1 MSISLKLT
9 CHFYYDIGWSRLD
22 WGERKVSE
30 KQRSFGVLADLGEF
44 PFRVTNR
51 LKRRRIMIIKPSYLA
66 SSRREFLLN
75 IIPAG
80 SLFCFGCGSMSAWIV
95 GQEEQKAAEK
105 KHKFL
110 EDSGMSFQEVFEFAY
125 KSFARMMKS
134 LGDEIGK
141 DNLVEMMKRIIDN
154 EINKEALKEAKDFQ
168 VKDFASF
175 RAGERKEPD
184 RFWWHVQ
191 TYTIVEDTDKA
202 IESRVTECL
211 FAKTLRDADAADIG
225 YAYFCY
231 GDFAMARAYNPKLR
245 LIRTKTLMNGDDCC
259 NHRYVW
265 EG

>member
-1 MSISLKLT
+1 
-9 CHFYYDIGWSRLD
+9 
-22 WGERKVSE
+22 
-30 KQRSFGVLADLGEF
+30 
-44 PFRVTNR
+44 
-51 LKRRRIMIIKPSYLA
+51 MIIKPSYLA

-75 IIPAG
+75 IIPAC

-184 RFWWHVQ
+184 RFWGHVQ

-211 FAKTLRDADAADIG
+211 FAKTLRDADAAAIG

-245 LIRTKTLMNGDDCC
+245 LIRTKTLMQGDDCC